1 MILRAFLVWFVLA
14 SAAFAVEPN
23 ERLDDP
29 VLEERART
37 LSKGLRC
44 LVCRNE
50 NIDESN
56 AELARDLRIL
66 LRERIVA
73 GDTDEQAVGYLVSRF
88 GEYVLLNPKATG
100 ANIILWVAGPV
111 LLLMALAIAGGY
123 LRKRRPEGP
132 ADGLNDEEKVRLAQ
146 LLDK

>member
-1 MILRAFLVWFVLA
+1 MILRAICLWLA
-14 SAAFAVEPN
+14 LATAAFAVEPN

-29 VLEERART
+29 VLEERARE

-50 NIDESN
+50 SIDESN

-66 LRERIVA
+66 LRERIAGGDSDEEAVA
-73 GDTDEQAVGYLVSRF
+73 YLVDRF

-100 ANIILWVAGPV
+100 ANVILWIAGPV
-111 LLLMALAIAGGY
+111 LLLFALGIAFGY
-123 LRKRRPEGP
+123 LRNRRPDGP
-132 ADGLNDEEKVRLAQ
+132 REDLSDDEKERLAQ